1 MLLPS
6 IIIDNERQIG
16 TILSENTSEIILR
29 NWFEKLL
36 WSGAIFYH
44 ISRRHIFLKK
54 NQDQKCQTQ
63 NFMISILYKVWA
75 YVSYSVTLLIYS
87 ISELLYH
94 QPPRLVGVRALAV
107 SQPAGPASRATALFG
122 LFAKKLLCKMK
133 KRAVSLITQPPRVT
147 FEIEKFWL
155 KSHLDFSEKSV
166 ILMRESQ
173 RKLMPDWYQSF

>member
-44 ISRRHIFLKK
+44 ISRRHIFKKKK

-63 NFMISILYKVWA
+63 NFMISILLYKVWA
-75 YVSYSVTLLIYS
+75 YVSYSVTLRRKISIY
-87 ISELLYH
+87 
-94 QPPRLVGVRALAV
+94 V
-107 SQPAGPASRATALFG
+107 
-122 LFAKKLLCKMK
+122 
-133 KRAVSLITQPPRVT
+133 
-147 FEIEKFWL
+147 
-155 KSHLDFSEKSV
+155 
-166 ILMRESQ
+166 
-173 RKLMPDWYQSF
+173 